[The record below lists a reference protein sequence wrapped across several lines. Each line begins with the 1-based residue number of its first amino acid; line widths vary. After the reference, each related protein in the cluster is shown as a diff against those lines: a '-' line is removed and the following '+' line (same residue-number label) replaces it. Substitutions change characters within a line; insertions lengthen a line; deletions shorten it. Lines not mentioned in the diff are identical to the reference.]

1 MIAEDKKFIGQK
13 IRQQRKRLKL
23 TQFELAE
30 KIGIHE
36 KQLSRIEAGL
46 HYPTLENFIKII
58 KTLNISLREFEENK
72 EINPLKDDINQ
83 ILNDSNN
90 KELKIYRDVIK
101 SIKDNLWAKY
111 LWNFFCVFCKGNKLF
126 CIINRNSKADTNVWA
141 IVVRI
146 IDWLIYPNNFAI

>member
-90 KELKIYRDVIK
+90 KELKIYNHLQR
-101 SIKDNLWAKY
+101 LHY
-111 LWNFFCVFCKGNKLF
+111 QLELMQCVLKELM
-126 CIINRNSKADTNVWA
+126 
-141 IVVRI
+141 
-146 IDWLIYPNNFAI
+146 